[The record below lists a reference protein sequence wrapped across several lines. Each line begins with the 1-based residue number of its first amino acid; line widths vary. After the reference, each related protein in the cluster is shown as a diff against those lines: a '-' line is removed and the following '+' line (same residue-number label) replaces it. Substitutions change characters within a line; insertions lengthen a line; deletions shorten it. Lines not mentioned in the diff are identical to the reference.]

1 MMIMLSEMMQFL
13 IIIAKPWNPIGFG
26 SICQNVKI
34 SRTEGGSMYSPH
46 FVLTPALVVKAIYV
60 HGFGLNRL
68 EILEES
74 RQAGLT

>member
-1 MMIMLSEMMQFL
+1 
-13 IIIAKPWNPIGFG
+13 
-26 SICQNVKI
+26 
-34 SRTEGGSMYSPH
+34 MYSPH